1 METKS
6 GVGSFTHNK
15 EWENETICYV
25 FAEGSWN
32 MHYNLDLRL
41 TAVKYAA
48 GNHENPF
55 TQQFSQL
62 FTTLGDISKSVEIPK
77 MNVYWKE

>member
-1 METKS
+1 
-6 GVGSFTHNK
+6 
-15 EWENETICYV
+15 
-25 FAEGSWN
+25 

-48 GNHENPF
+48 GIHENPF

-77 MNVYWKE
+77 MNVY